1 MAIITPIT
9 PTQILTTGVQQTLAQ
24 ASSCGDKF
32 KPQANH
38 DFIRVLNGSASVVTV
53 TVPTTQSLLGTEV
66 NSVCAS
72 GATAGLS
79 VVTVAIGEGTKFSI
93 GMTCTIADSA
103 GRERCVIESINANAI
118 TMVGVLANNYTTG
131 RTATLWIGSAD
142 IIVAVDKLVN
152 YPDNDKTIAF
162 DTTSPVTDYLDA
174 DGYVNIGYSTV
185 TTVTVGVFRAD

>member
-1 MAIITPIT
+1 MTLLDSTMGSNFAARSIQAQSARIG
-9 PTQILTTGVQQTLAQ
+9 QLTKMPAPSPFSKRTI
-24 ASSCGDKF
+24 GD
-32 KPQANH
+32 
-38 DFIRVLNGSASVVTV
+38 
-53 TVPTTQSLLGTEV
+53 
-66 NSVCAS
+66 
-72 GATAGLS
+72 
-79 VVTVAIGEGTKFSI
+79 AIGAPRGNEL
-93 GMTCTIADSA
+93 
-103 GRERCVIESINANAI
+103 RVIESINANAI

-162 DTTSPVTDYLDA
+162 DTRSPVTDYLDA